1 MREKYLKFIEE
12 YLKEIRIFD
21 LMNKRL
27 IIFLKN
33 QQMSEEEVA
42 FDDWEA

>member
-1 MREKYLKFIEE
+1 LKFIEE

>member
-27 IIFLKN
+27 IIFLKSTN
-33 QQMSEEEVA
+33 ERRGSSVR
-42 FDDWEA
+42 